1 MNIAL
6 FLIQAALT
14 GHLLGLQF
22 LDVHST
28 NAALRLPWVR
38 EVGDEAIGLGNLSGW
53 AQARWGRWWWL
64 IKAPLFLVFA
74 PLIWWPVPPQ
84 DAAAVILLLI
94 AANSRFLRIIR
105 GNYRNAASRDPN
117 APSAY
122 RPNIGVGHAK
132 QEP

>member
-1 MNIAL
+1 MIAGLLLFFQGVLAAHLL
-6 FLIQAALT
+6 FLQI
-14 GHLLGLQF
+14 

-28 NAALRLPWVR
+28 NLALRLPWVR

-53 AQARWGRWWWL
+53 AQARLGRWWWL
-64 IKAPLFLVFA
+64 IKAPLLIFA
-74 PLIWWPVPPQ
+74 PLIWTPVPWQVWP
-84 DAAAVILLLI
+84 AVILLLI

-105 GNYRNAASRDPN
+105 GNYRNAASTDPT

-122 RPNIGVGHAK
+122 RSNIGVGHAK